1 MRSSNALFIGTH
13 KSVAQEECFVCMEDH
28 SALKFYF
35 FCRVTIHQVKLR
47 DESAFNGDSI
57 KEVQCSGHKDLFA
70 SNNTAYVEQTI
81 ALQFG
86 L

>member
-28 SALKFYF
+28 SALKFSF
-35 FCRVTIHQVKLR
+35 FLQGYVQVKLR

>member
-1 MRSSNALFIGTH
+1 MLCLHGRPFCP
-13 KSVAQEECFVCMEDH
+13 KV
-28 SALKFYF
+28 F
-35 FCRVTIHQVKLR
+35 FFLQGIQVKLR